1 MAIRADKREVT
12 KAASV
17 LAKASWMRNPQRKA
31 LVENKKKREG
41 NKEERRQQ
49 VKKMMKAVDK
59 RRAGDRLKALPK
71 AKAPPKAPPRQK
83 KNARKAPAAA
93 STDDTVPAKRQ
104 PKKKVNTG
112 NRGNLRKNRFE
123 GIYNQ

>member
-12 KAASV
+12 KGASV
-17 LAKASWMRNPQRKA
+17 VAKASWLRNPQRKA

-59 RRAGDRLKALPK
+59 RRAGKWLEALPK
-71 AKAPPKAPPRQK
+71 NQK
-83 KNARKAPAAA
+83 KKPPQKPK
-93 STDDTVPAKRQ
+93 SISDDTVPLRRSKRPQ
-104 PKKKVNTG
+104 KKAG
-112 NRGNLRKNRFE
+112 GNLSSKRIRD
-123 GIYNQ
+123 IYNS